1 MQIVID
7 IPEDVKAVID
17 RKGTNEIVAE
27 TLWQAVKNG
36 KSLPKGHGRLIDAD
50 DIKSYFSDR
59 EGGDFT
65 AFHFYDAV
73 EDVSTIIEADKA
85 ESEEE

>member
-1 MQIVID
+1 MKMVIE
-7 IPEDVKAVID
+7 IPNDVKAIID

-50 DIKSYFSDR
+50 
-59 EGGDFT
+59 
-65 AFHFYDAV
+65 ALQ
-73 EDVSTIIEADKA
+73 EDCLWWETEKEVSLAPTIIEADEEA
-85 ESEEE
+85 EI